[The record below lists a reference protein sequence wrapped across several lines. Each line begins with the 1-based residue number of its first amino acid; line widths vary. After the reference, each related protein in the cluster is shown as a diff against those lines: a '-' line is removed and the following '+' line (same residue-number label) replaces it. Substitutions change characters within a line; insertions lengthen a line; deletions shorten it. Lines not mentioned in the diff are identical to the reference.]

1 MIRHLRVLGLAVVAV
16 SGTAW
21 GAAPAVSTNKSVA
34 TAAPAEVK
42 PVQPAV
48 VIAPAP
54 ASDIIRVGTPI
65 ALKLSEELTTKEK
78 QVHVGQRFNLEVAEA
93 LQVGDQVVIPV
104 GTPAIGEVTE
114 VRNKGMWG
122 KSGHIAAHV
131 LYLRVGSRQIRLTG
145 TFDEKGTTGTAGVVT
160 SVALVPL
167 AGFFVT
173 GTSAHLPL
181 GMPVKAFIDED
192 VPLAIDAK
200 PGATPISVPA
210 TH

>member
-1 MIRHLRVLGLAVVAV
+1 MKVNYGFLPLYAAFFAAPCLAQTAPVTQPMTTAQAVAV
-16 SGTAW
+16 LD
-21 GAAPAVSTNKSVA
+21 
-34 TAAPAEVK
+34 
-42 PVQPAV
+42 
-48 VIAPAP
+48 APAP
-54 ASDIIRVGTPI
+54 TSVLRAGTEVP
-65 ALKLSEELTTKEK
+65 LLLREELTTKEK
-78 QVHVGQRFNLEVAEA
+78 KLRVGQRVQMEVGSN
-93 LQVGDQVVIPV
+93 VSVSGIVVIPA
-104 GTPAIGEVTE
+104 GTPAIGEITE